1 MSWGEELWDRY
12 DDVVSVVNHS
22 TKELDTFY
30 KGFLRERSK
39 VEIEYGKQLR
49 KLIKTYTPKT
59 NKNLTDEES
68 YQTHGFRL
76 ILEELG
82 YQAGQHELIAESL
95 GKTLIKDIEDR
106 VSEVKKETGNLQRE
120 AKTLQRN
127 LSNSYKALDDSKLKY
142 QKSHIE
148 LEIAKNTYAKT
159 EADGSVSRNE
169 VEKMKTLTQKKT
181 HNHDDCKGHYA
192 NQLIKTNELQQE
204 HFYSLL
210 PEVLNNIQSLSG
222 GNCEFFKDL
231 MSKCLK
237 SEREVAP
244 IIAKCQEAM
253 EKAIE
258 GVSSSKD
265 CAIII
270 EKLRIL

>member
-1 MSWGEELWDRY
+1 MDLGKLASFKSILGFIELTC
-12 DDVVSVVNHS
+12 N
-22 TKELDTFY
+22 
-30 KGFLRERSK
+30 
-39 VEIEYGKQLR
+39 
-49 KLIKTYTPKT
+49 P
-59 NKNLTDEES
+59 
-68 YQTHGFRL
+68 RL

-181 HNHDDCKGHYA
+181 HNHDDCK
-192 NQLIKTNELQQE
+192 
-204 HFYSLL
+204 
-210 PEVLNNIQSLSG
+210 
-222 GNCEFFKDL
+222 
-231 MSKCLK
+231 
-237 SEREVAP
+237 
-244 IIAKCQEAM
+244 
-253 EKAIE
+253 
-258 GVSSSKD
+258 
-265 CAIII
+265 
-270 EKLRIL
+270 